1 MKEVLN
7 KNKKQKIKIKI
18 FLNLLLTCLLTLT
31 GLVLI
36 TNSLSI
42 NPKAKLQYQ
51 EAGNVKYS
59 VCLKENNFFEDECL
73 NSNMSYIAS
82 LIKDIT
88 LDFNYQFNSNL
99 DKIIESVDYEIIA
112 KLIIKNNDTK
122 INYYEKEYI
131 LTPKTNDKVNT
142 NQEQYNLNKKIIID
156 YDYYNNIV
164 TNFKSQYGVNSE
176 SYLEVYLNTYKNVT
190 EEYSDIPTTTQ
201 ISVQIPLSQKAVEIK
216 FNTQEINKNI
226 NKTITSKDIIIS
238 GYKNLITGVILLFF
252 SIICMI
258 STGIKIKKH
267 CNAKSNYDKFIK
279 KILKEYDR
287 IIVETKTLPNK
298 NKYNIMVIKS
308 FSELVDVRDNLLSP
322 IMFYNMPLQKTSI
335 FYILN
340 NNNLYIYMVK
350 EKNINNGENK
360 LWNHIIKQ
368 ISKENITQ
376 YL

>member
-7 KNKKQKIKIKI
+7 KNLKQKTKTKI
-18 FLNLLLTCLLTLT
+18 FLNLLLTSALALA
-31 GLVLI
+31 GIILI

-42 NPKAKLQYQ
+42 NPKEKLQYQ
-51 EAGNVKYS
+51 EKGNVKYS

-88 LDFNYQFNSNL
+88 LNFNYQFNSNL
-99 DKIIESVDYEIIA
+99 DKIIESVDYEIIG

-122 INYYEKEYI
+122 TNYYEKEYI

-142 NQEQYNLNKKIIID
+142 NQKQYNLNKKITID

-176 SYLEVYLNTYKNVT
+176 SYLEVYLNTYNNVT
-190 EEYSDIPTTTQ
+190 KEYSDIPTTTQ

-252 SIICMI
+252 SLICMI
-258 STGIKIKKH
+258 STVIKIKKH
-267 CNAKSNYDKFIK
+267 CKAKSNYDKFIK

-287 IIVETKTLPNK
+287 IIVETKTLPNE
-298 NKYNIMVIKS
+298 NKYNMMIIKS

-322 IMFYNMPLQKTSI
+322 IMFYNMQSQKTSI

-340 NNNLYIYMVK
+340 NNNLYIYMVN
-350 EKNINNGENK
+350 ETNINNGENK
-360 LWNHIIKQ
+360 LWNHTIEQ
-368 ISKENITQ
+368 ISKENIPQ
-376 YL
+376 HL